1 MNVNSLTCE
10 SQSVL
15 GLTDPGGGG
24 PGCLLLA
31 WAQGLD
37 LGLGL
42 SLGWLAEFL
51 QRGKLVAPSMS
62 PHHGP
67 ETQGSSRTEQEPR
80 PLGNRS
86 ATASDLGLG
95 FLCVMLPHLLVPG
108 RSAISW
114 AGFSSN
120 RVRVRQRLN
129 QLTANSQQVRNLA
142 SDLTSRVSL

>member
-1 MNVNSLTCE
+1 MNSLTCE

-37 LGLGL
+37 LGL

-51 QRGKLVAPSMS
+51 QPGKLVAPSMS

-80 PLGNRS
+80 LLG
-86 ATASDLGLG
+86 
-95 FLCVMLPHLLVPG
+95 
-108 RSAISW
+108 
-114 AGFSSN
+114 
-120 RVRVRQRLN
+120 
-129 QLTANSQQVRNLA
+129 NSQQLHQTLDWAFCV
-142 SDLTSRVSL
+142 